1 MADINALIA
10 QGIRPIEIQD
20 PLARATKFAALE
32 GAQQERQMNA
42 LKMQEYQRGVEEQ
55 NALRE
60 LLRGGVDL
68 STPEGQRRLL
78 ATSPTAGQALIR
90 GRLETG
96 KLETETQAKQSELI
110 DKGLQRSQS
119 LLNQINPNDPNAPA
133 QYMAWHEANHKDP
146 VLGPWLASRGVTADQ
161 SRARIMDAINRGPES
176 FSELLMQSQ
185 LGTAKMR
192 EMMAPKVVGAGGSI
206 FNPRTGAFTTAPEAT
221 PGTIREMQALGYPT
235 TAEGFAAYQSAKGRA
250 APGTTV
256 NVGLPQQERA
266 FETEL
271 GKGQAERILKSQAA
285 ATDAASIIDTVN
297 TGRQIMKSGMIT
309 GAGAEFFVNLNQALK
324 TAGIDAGY
332 SDASANSQAFAANMA
347 SNVGRVIKQFG
358 AGTGLSDEDREYAE
372 KMAGGKITID
382 AAAINR
388 ILDINERAA
397 RNVIKAHNKNV
408 RDIKTNIPL
417 TVEEPPSFRAAMPSA
432 PPPAAVEFL
441 RANPNMRSAFDAK
454 YGEGAAARALGGR

>member
-1 MADINALIA
+1 MADLNALIA
-10 QGIRPIEIQD
+10 QGIRPVQIED
-20 PLARATKFAALE
+20 PLTQATKAAAFQGL
-32 GAQQERQMNA
+32 QQERQLNA
-42 LKMQEYQRGVEEQ
+42 LKLQQSERDIQEQ
-55 NALRE
+55 NALRD
-60 LLRGGVDL
+60 LLRRGVDF
-68 STPEGQRRLL
+68 STPEGQRQLL
-78 ATSPTAGQALIR
+78 GTSPTAGRDILKSLA
-90 GRLETG
+90 ETG
-96 KLETETQAKQSELI
+96 RIETETLSRQADLAEKRVNLYRDQL
-110 DKGLQRSQS
+110 
-119 LLNQINPNDPNAPA
+119 PNVTSPA
-133 QYMAWHEANHKDP
+133 QARQWTYAVYSDP
-146 VLGPWLASRGVTADQ
+146 VLAPVFSRFGGSPEQAASAIPDDPAAFAEWRSRTAM
-161 SRARIMDAINRGPES
+161 RASDLV
-176 FSELLMQSQ
+176 ELIKNQA
-185 LGTAKMR
+185 TANV
-192 EMMAPKVVGAGGSI
+192 PKVVAPGGSV
-206 FNPRTGAFTTAPEAT
+206 FDPRTGAFTTAPEAT

-266 FETEL
+266 FETGL
-271 GKGQAERILKSQAA
+271 GQGQAERILKSQAA

-358 AGTGLSDEDREYAE
+358 AGTGLSNADREYAE
-372 KMAGGKITID
+372 KMAGGKITLD

-408 RDIKTNIPL
+408 KDIKTNIPL
-417 TVEEPPSFRAAMPSA
+417 TVEEPPEIRAGLSAQDKEALDWANANPKDRRAA
-432 PPPAAVEFL
+432 EIKK
-441 RANPNMRSAFDAK
+441 R
-454 YGEGAAARALGGR
+454 LGM